1 MKTNKQLIDEV
12 DGTMNIEGMPLTKD
26 DKSRMLEYLNDPSKF
41 DEIMKSL
48 IRKHTVITNKTGD
61 TNVR

>member
-12 DGTMNIEGMPLTKD
+12 DGTMSIERIPLTQD
-26 DKSRMLEYLNDPSKF
+26 DRTRMLEYLNNPSEF

-48 IRKHTVITNKTGD
+48 IKKHTVFTEVN
-61 TNVR
+61 NAN

>member
-12 DGTMNIEGMPLTKD
+12 DGTMSIERMPLTND

-48 IRKHTVITNKTGD
+48 IRKHTVFTDEMGD
-61 TNVR
+61 ANVR

>member
-12 DGTMNIEGMPLTKD
+12 DGTMSIEGMPLTQD
-26 DKSRMLEYLNDPSKF
+26 DKSRMLEYLNNPSKF

-48 IRKHTVITNKTGD
+48 IRKHTVFTE
-61 TNVR
+61 

>member
-12 DGTMNIEGMPLTKD
+12 DGTMSIEGMSLTQD
-26 DKSRMLEYLNDPSKF
+26 DRTRMLEYLNNPSEF

-48 IRKHTVITNKTGD
+48 IRKHTVSTEGIGGVNAG
-61 TNVR
+61 

>member
-12 DGTMNIEGMPLTKD
+12 DGTMSIEGMSLTQD
-26 DKSRMLEYLNDPSKF
+26 DRTRMLEYLNNPTEF

-48 IRKHTVITNKTGD
+48 IRKHTVFTEGIGGVNAG
-61 TNVR
+61 

>member
-12 DGTMNIEGMPLTKD
+12 DGTMSIEGMSLTQD
-26 DKSRMLEYLNDPSKF
+26 DRTRMLEYLNNPSEF

-48 IRKHTVITNKTGD
+48 IRKHTVFTEGIGEVNAG
-61 TNVR
+61 